1 MQANFISKV
10 IDNEKTYRQ
19 TDFRNECKIWD
30 FEFANC
36 CAVAFAAFVPA
47 VAFVAVVAAVAA
59 AVAAVVAL
67 NFERYRLR
75 STK

>member
-1 MQANFISKV
+1 MIEHT
-10 IDNEKTYRQ
+10 DRQ

-30 FEFANC
+30 FEFATR
-36 CAVAFAAFVPA
+36 CAVAFV
-47 VAFVAVVAAVAA
+47 A

-67 NFERYRLR
+67 NFEQYRLR